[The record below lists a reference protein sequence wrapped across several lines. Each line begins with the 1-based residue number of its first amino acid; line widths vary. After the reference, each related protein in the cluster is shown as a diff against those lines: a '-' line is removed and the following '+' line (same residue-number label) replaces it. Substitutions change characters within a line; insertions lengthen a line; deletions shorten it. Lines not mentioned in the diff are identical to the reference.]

1 MASGFSQKTSLTLAF
16 VFAVFLINSHLSSP
30 ASPPPL
36 LPDYGYDY
44 NITRTGRDSPLF
56 TALIWTVA
64 PLVFVLIFVLWVC
77 PVAMRITQGRNTT
90 ILTVQVLLSDRA
102 GDIGSVLLDIF
113 RTNSLTLSQTLILK
127 GTIDALLKHQKSFIY
142 GSTSVQVIPQEG
154 DIWNMDI
161 MKKQE
166 KQLRIQRARLDNG
179 QRVPMLAPK
188 QKKDN
193 TLVIIMVATD
203 GVHKLPSIHNSEGVK
218 EALNYLDT
226 KLAIIHAAHV
236 VWSYQDPLPLQEL
249 LEICPDLNSIYD

>member
-1 MASGFSQKTSLTLAF
+1 M
-16 VFAVFLINSHLSSP
+16 
-30 ASPPPL
+30 
-36 LPDYGYDY
+36 
-44 NITRTGRDSPLF
+44 
-56 TALIWTVA
+56 
-64 PLVFVLIFVLWVC
+64 LIFAAIVTIMFMVC
-77 PVAMRITQGRNTT
+77 ACAIAIAKRTEPNVT
-90 ILTVQVLLSDRA
+90 ILTIQVMLSDRA

-113 RTNSLTLSQTLILK
+113 RANSRTQSQTPILK

>member
-142 GSTSVQVIPQEG
+142 GSTSVQRTYG
-154 DIWNMDI
+154 DIRNV
-161 MKKQE
+161 MKKHEE
-166 KQLRIQRARLDNG
+166 KFRIRRDMIENG
-179 QRVPMLAPK
+179 QKVPALPPK
-188 QKKDN
+188 QQKDN
-193 TLVIIMVATD
+193 TLVIIMVAAD
-203 GVHKLPSIHNSEGVK
+203 GAHKLPSIDNSDSVK
-218 EALNYLDT
+218 EALSYLDT
-226 KLAIIHAAHV
+226 KLPKILAADV
-236 VWSYQDPLPLQEL
+236 MWSYQDPLLLQEL
-249 LEICPDLNSIYD
+249 LEICPDLKSIYA